1 MLALV
6 LLLPE
11 QDRSTAELHD
21 QDKHV
26 SMCEAAA
33 AAAAQRHLPCAVQQP
48 TCRSCTTMRFTQKST
63 PAAAAAAAAADVA
76 AAYGTPQAHLQAQQ

>member
-26 SMCEAAA
+26 SMCEAA

-63 PAAAAAAAAADVA
+63 PAAAAAADVA